1 MVYENE
7 VPIKETNPLRP
18 LSPYGVSKVG
28 QDLLGYQYFMSYGM
42 KIVRTRG
49 FNHEGP
55 RRAPVFVISDF
66 AKQIVDIENKK
77 RPAVIRV
84 GNLEAKRDF
93 TDVRDMVIGYW
104 LSLEKGKPGEAYNI
118 CQEKCWSM
126 REMLDMLLSMT
137 TVKVKVETDK
147 SRLRPSDV
155 QLLLGDCS
163 KFRAD
168 TGWKP
173 TIPFEQTLRDTLD
186 YWRTNAPAR

>member
-1 MVYENE
+1 
-7 VPIKETNPLRP
+7 
-18 LSPYGVSKVG
+18 
-28 QDLLGYQYFMSYGM
+28 
-42 KIVRTRG
+42 
-49 FNHEGP
+49 
-55 RRAPVFVISDF
+55 
-66 AKQIVDIENKK
+66 
-77 RPAVIRV
+77 V
-84 GNLEAKRDF
+84 GNLDAKRDF

-126 REMLDMLLSMT
+126 REMLDMLLAMS

-147 SRLRPSDV
+147 TRLRPSDV

-173 TIPFEQTLRDTLD
+173 TIPFEETLRDTLD
-186 YWRTNAPAR
+186 YWRENS

>member
-1 MVYENE
+1 
-7 VPIKETNPLRP
+7 
-18 LSPYGVSKVG
+18 VSKVG

-55 RRAPVFVISDF
+55 RRASVFVISDF
-66 AKQIVDIENKK
+66 AKQIVDIEKGRK
-77 RPAVIRV
+77 PAVIRV
-84 GNLEAKRDF
+84 GNLDAKRDF

-126 REMLDMLLSMT
+126 REMLDMLLAMSN
-137 TVKVKVETDK
+137 VKVKVETDK
-147 SRLRPSDV
+147 ARLRPSDV

-186 YWRTNAPAR
+186 YWREQK